1 MVRMGAAV
9 VGWTLFFMAQL
20 VAASERPNIVVIV
33 ADDLGWADVG
43 FHGNRVIET
52 PSLDRLAAE
61 GAQLDR
67 FSTTPICSPT
77 RAALMTGRDPIRLG
91 VAYSTIMPWQNNGIH
106 PDETFLPELFL
117 SAGYQ
122 TAMVGKWHL
131 GHAQQ
136 AYHPNARGFEHFYGH
151 LHTEVGFYPPFA
163 SLGGKDFQR
172 NGQSIED
179 QGYESYLLADEVS
192 RYIRERDETKP
203 FFIYMPFIAP
213 HTPLDAPQAL
223 KNKYAEMEDDR
234 GKSRSKMADNT
245 RLMARIMGRDSARP
259 VYAAVVDGMD
269 QAIGR
274 VLETLDKEGLA
285 DNTIVLFFSDNGGAV
300 YAIGG
305 ADNAPLRGG
314 KGDAFEGGIRVV
326 ATVRWPDQISAGS
339 RVDSIMSVMDVLPT
353 LAAAANI
360 PASTHYRLDGQNM
373 LPAIINGEA
382 IPRDE
387 LLFFIAESPFK
398 NTVNVTAFN
407 DEWKL
412 VQRIETG
419 FTAVEVQNFLFDI
432 NEDPN
437 ELQNLAQAHPDVVQN
452 LAGEIRLWRNL
463 YPVAG
468 TRSEL
473 MPPPGWR
480 APLDWAN
487 YPQQSFELQP
497 NPSGGMPPENAIR
510 MLDWQY
516 GENGRLIYN
525 CEPYRWAGGGLCKRQ

>member
-1 MVRMGAAV
+1 
-9 VGWTLFFMAQL
+9 
-20 VAASERPNIVVIV
+20 
-33 ADDLGWADVG
+33 
-43 FHGNRVIET
+43 
-52 PSLDRLAAE
+52 
-61 GAQLDR
+61 
-67 FSTTPICSPT
+67 
-77 RAALMTGRDPIRLG
+77 
-91 VAYSTIMPWQNNGIH
+91 
-106 PDETFLPELFL
+106 
-117 SAGYQ
+117 
-122 TAMVGKWHL
+122 
-131 GHAQQ
+131 
-136 AYHPNARGFEHFYGH
+136 
-151 LHTEVGFYPPFA
+151 
-163 SLGGKDFQR
+163 
-172 NGQSIED
+172 
-179 QGYESYLLADEVS
+179 
-192 RYIRERDETKP
+192 
-203 FFIYMPFIAP
+203 
-213 HTPLDAPQAL
+213 
-223 KNKYAEMEDDR
+223 
-234 GKSRSKMADNT
+234 
-245 RLMARIMGRDSARP
+245 
-259 VYAAVVDGMD
+259 
-269 QAIGR
+269 
-274 VLETLDKEGLA
+274 LDKEGLA

-487 YPQQSFELQP
+487 YPQQSSELQP